1 MSSASSEQLCV
12 RKEAGYDEVFP
23 LSQDDLST
31 LSDERNPS
39 ATLPSSRDED
49 LDTDG
54 LASDSNDGHVGAKPP
69 RQSVIVLDGLREF
82 IMLPLW
88 MVNDFIS
95 SIKQTHFD
103 TLREKYQIPI
113 HIPIRLPYKS
123 IKCYYRGVDD
133 VEMYKQMLKARLK
146 FPLSALHRRLLQY
159 LGLAVTQIS
168 PNAWKVFLDVEVLY
182 GVMYDGARRLIME
195 DFFHCYRPS
204 KITQSRGMYIFLLR
218 SLLLRLVCETLDSNR
233 NWKSRYFFIQGDD

>member
-1 MSSASSEQLCV
+1 MSSASSEQSCV

-69 RQSVIVLDGLREF
+69 TQSVIVLDGLREF

-146 FPLSALHRRLLQY
+146 FPLSALHRRFLQY
-159 LGLAVTQIS
+159 LGLAVTQIAL
-168 PNAWKVFLDVEVLY
+168 NTWKVFLGVEVLF
-182 GVMYDGARRLIME
+182 GAIFGNARRLMVE
-195 DFFHCYRPS
+195 EFFHCYRPTKIVQS
-204 KITQSRGMYIFLLR
+204 KGMYSFVPR
-218 SLLLRLVCETLDSNR
+218 SPLLRLVCDTYDSNK
-233 NWKSRYFFIQGDD
+233 N